1 VAAGL
6 PPGYPFQFKTAR
18 AGRRKLGEAR
28 SLGSIA
34 YEIGIVATGGFGW
47 AIFRGP
53 KIWDVA
59 GGIPIIREA
68 GGVALR
74 YSQSRGGWF
83 PLDRFEAPG
92 PKSPDKPARL
102 RDWGGPVIVGAAP
115 LVAALAP
122 QIAPRHLPIM
132 LTSAMRGYRG
142 WRRFL
147 PRKEPKPAPA
157 TDGPGEPAAP

>member
-1 VAAGL
+1 MAAGL

-74 YSQSRGGWF
+74 YSQSQGGWF
-83 PLDRFEAPG
+83 PLDRFEAPQ
-92 PKSPDKPARL
+92 PKIPRQAD
-102 RDWGGPVIVGAAP
+102 
-115 LVAALAP
+115 
-122 QIAPRHLPIM
+122 QAPRL
-132 LTSAMRGYRG
+132 G
-142 WRRFL
+142 RRRSSSG
-147 PRKEPKPAPA
+147 PRRSSPRSPRRSPR
-157 TDGPGEPAAP
+157 AACRSRSPPR